1 MSDGVTDRSFLLMAL
16 AKFMRAAAK
25 VHGVTRVAVI
35 GSLVTDKTSPKD
47 ADALVTVRDD
57 ANFGLLSQ
65 LGRKLKGVAQTRNLG
80 ADIFL
85 ASDSG
90 AYIGRTCSYREC
102 HPRSACRG
110 TQCGSGR
117 WICNDL
123 AIVSLP
129 DSLVAEP
136 PLEIWPKAIVR
147 TALPADT
154 YRILIGDEAHSGA
167 A

>member
-1 MSDGVTDRSFLLMAL
+1 VSDSATDRSFLLEAL

-25 VHGVTRVAVI
+25 VQGVTRIAAI
-35 GSLVTDKTSPKD
+35 GSLMTDKASPKD
-47 ADALVTVRDD
+47 ADVLVTVRDD
-57 ANFGLLSQ
+57 ADIGLLSQ
-65 LGRKLKGVAQTRNLG
+65 LGRKFKGVAQTRNLG

-90 AYIGRTCSYREC
+90 AYIGRTCSYQEC
-102 HPRSACRG
+102 HPRGACRG

-117 WICNDL
+117 FICNDL
-123 AIVSLP
+123 AIVCLP

-136 PLEIWPKAIVR
+136 PLEVWPKVIVR
-147 TALPADT
+147 AALPVDT
-154 YRILIGDEAHSGA
+154 QRILLGEEPHRGA